1 MVGKLGHHHRE
12 GKQVVNQAVPDGGWV
27 GVCNLRHIFTDQ
39 RVGTRRPPAC
49 SCYMIHEIAK
59 RTVGYYK
66 YPCGDTSQDLRRE
79 RERVVFGG
87 GVVSPFSLRIYRRT
101 NFYKNPP
108 KTQCSSPHRKT
119 PSREVTQNYRE
130 NN

>member
-39 RVGTRRPPAC
+39 IVGTRRPPAC

-66 YPCGDTSQDLRRE
+66 YPWGPPRPSKTSRGRE
-79 RERVVFGG
+79 NVLCLV
-87 GVVSPFSLRIYRRT
+87 VVSSHL
-101 NFYKNPP
+101 
-108 KTQCSSPHRKT
+108 S
-119 PSREVTQNYRE
+119 V
-130 NN
+130 